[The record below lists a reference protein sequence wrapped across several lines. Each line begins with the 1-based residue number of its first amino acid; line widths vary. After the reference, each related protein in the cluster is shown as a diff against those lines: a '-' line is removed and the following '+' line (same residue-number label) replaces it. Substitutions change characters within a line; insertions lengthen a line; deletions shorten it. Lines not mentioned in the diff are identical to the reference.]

1 MYSKFFLRQEIL
13 EKVEKFL
20 IFLIRQNNDGQIK
33 VTSFNKN
40 FVKTT
45 TRRQNIITVK

>member
-20 IFLIRQNNDGQIK
+20 IFLIRH
-33 VTSFNKN
+33 
-40 FVKTT
+40 VKTMT
-45 TRRQNIITVK
+45 DK